1 MAGQK
6 NDQLTAEQKAAQEAE
21 EKARQEAEEKA
32 AQEAEEQA
40 AREAEEQ
47 ARLEAEQNAQA
58 KSTKSVVVTFV
69 KPYSR
74 YSRGDIA
81 GFEAKEAERLVKG
94 RVAVRGTKLP
104 AKKAEQDPEPKA

>member
-6 NDQLTAEQKAAQEAE
+6 NQLTPEQ
-21 EKARQEAEEKA
+21 
-32 AQEAEEQA
+32 QA
-40 AREAEEQ
+40 SQEAEEQ
-47 ARLEAEQNAQA
+47 ARLEAEEKARLEAEKKAGA
-58 KSTKSVVVTFV
+58 KAANSTVVTFV

-81 GFEAKEAERLVKG
+81 GFTEDEAARLVKG

-104 AKKAEQDPEPKA
+104 AKKADQEPEPKA

>member
-32 AQEAEEQA
+32 
-40 AREAEEQ
+40 
-47 ARLEAEQNAQA
+47 RLEAEKNAKA
-58 KSTKSVVVTFV
+58 KSSESVVVTFV

-94 RVAVRGTKLP
+94 RVAVKGTKLP

>member
-6 NDQLTAEQKAAQEAE
+6 NELTEEQKAAQEAE
-21 EKARQEAEEKA
+21 QK
-32 AQEAEEQA
+32 
-40 AREAEEQ
+40 
-47 ARLEAEQNAQA
+47 AQA
-58 KSTKSVVVTFV
+58 KSESVVVTFV

-94 RVAVRGTKLP
+94 RVAVKGTKLP

>member
-21 EKARQEAEEKA
+21 EKAKQEAEEKA
-32 AQEAEEQA
+32 RLEAEEKAKQ
-40 AREAEEQ
+40 EAGEK
-47 ARLEAEQNAQA
+47 ARLEAENNAKA
-58 KSTKSVVVTFV
+58 KSSESVVVTFV

-94 RVAVRGTKLP
+94 RVAVKGTKLP

>member
-6 NDQLTAEQKAAQEAE
+6 NELTGEQKAAQEAE
-21 EKARQEAEEKA
+21 EKARLEAEEKAKQEAEEKA
-32 AQEAEEQA
+32 RLVAEE
-40 AREAEEQ
+40 
-47 ARLEAEQNAQA
+47 NAKA
-58 KSTKSVVVTFV
+58 KSSESVVVTFV

-94 RVAVRGTKLP
+94 RVAVKGTKLP